1 MNNRTATYSFLLGA
15 TLLFFMTAIML
26 CTSIYFLLG
35 IPVTAFSFWLAVFVA
50 LTCMLAM
57 IAVFVRRHRRIW
69 LLALLAGLGL
79 VVGSSWVISANT
91 FDLSFDGQT
100 YHQEAIILL
109 KNGWN
114 PVHDAPVSKPLP
126 QTIETMDS
134 KEILSAFHLWINHYA
149 KGPWMLDA
157 VMYKLTDQIE
167 VGKIFNLLL
176 IAASFFF
183 SLAALRV
190 AFPAKKRLGI
200 VLALLLAGNPVSVTQ
215 ATSYYIDGQLGSLVL
230 IICALGYLLLK
241 RYHIWIVLALCSAL
255 MLLAQIKFTAL
266 VYAVLLGCALLVL
279 FFFYDRQKRWKSLL
293 AWLAASLVVT
303 VLVVGY
309 NPYVTNTLGKGHPF
323 YPLAGKGA
331 VDIMTSN
338 SPRDFKDIGSL
349 SKLAISLFAKS
360 ENIARP
366 NETTLKWPFTVS
378 LSELAAFV
386 SPDVRVAG
394 FGPWFGGAVLI
405 ALLLALGL
413 LVGAERKKAVPFF
426 IASGILLVTVL
437 VNPESWW
444 ARYVPQLWLIPV
456 IVALAGWETRSTWLR
471 RGSTILIGVLFVNM
485 LLVGSAHLLSQA
497 FINAMAR
504 QQLQD
509 IQATDKTM
517 VVDFRHFNA
526 NRVRLQEAGILFVEK
541 KIADGQN
548 VETIVGSRAVYYLQ

>member
-1 MNNRTATYSFLLGA
+1 MNNRTATYSFLIGA
-15 TLLFFMTAIML
+15 ALLFFMAAIVL
-26 CTSIYFLLG
+26 CTSIFFLLG
-35 IPVTAFSFWLAVFVA
+35 IPVTAVSFWLAVFAA
-50 LTCMLAM
+50 LACMLAM
-57 IAVFVRRHRRIW
+57 MAVFVPLRRPTW

-79 VVGSSWVISANT
+79 VVGSSWYISANT

-114 PVHDAPVSKPLP
+114 PVHDAPVLKPLAKP
-126 QTIETMDS
+126 IEEMDS

-157 VMYKLTDQIE
+157 VMYKVTDQIE

-176 IAASFFF
+176 MAASFFF
-183 SLAALRV
+183 SLAAIRV
-190 AFPAKKRLGI
+190 AFPAKKGLGI

-241 RYHIWIVLALCSAL
+241 RYHTWIMLALCSAL
-255 MLLAQIKFTAL
+255 TLLAQIKFTAL

-293 AWLAASLVVT
+293 AWLAASLVIT

-309 NPYVTNTLGKGHPF
+309 NPYVTNTLAKGHPF

-338 SPRDFKDIGSL
+338 SPHDFKGINPV

-360 ENIARP
+360 ENIATP
-366 NETTLKWPFTVS
+366 KETTLKWPFTVS
-378 LSELAAFV
+378 TPELKVFL

-413 LVGAERKKAVPFF
+413 LVGPERRKAVPFF
-426 IASGILLVTVL
+426 IASGILLATVL

-456 IVALAGWETRSTWLR
+456 LVALAGWEARSALLR
-471 RGSTILIGVLFVNM
+471 YGSTLLVGVMFVNM
-485 LLVGSAHLLSQA
+485 LLVGSAHLLAQKSV
-497 FINAMAR
+497 NEMAR

-509 IQATDKTM
+509 IKAANKTM

-526 NRVRLQEAGILFVEK
+526 NRVRLQEAGIPFVEQ
-541 KIADGQN
+541 KISDEQN
-548 VETIVGSRAVYYLQ
+548 VKGIVSSRAIYYLQ